1 MSNKTEINIDELLR
15 MAEED
20 IEKAVTYEFRS
31 DKSDL
36 AKRIY
41 KDLFYFY
48 CEEKFSGDLIFTWKS
63 PSLVKGGDYIGKR
76 DSPVDNV
83 RVIGNIFPN
92 FKTNR
97 KYSLNLNRNGH
108 FGDFPHDYPDIFLD
122 HIAKY
127 AYEKDIKNI
136 KEYYPLK
143 RAILYDR
150 NMDYFK
156 RFSGFEKFLQDNFF
170 EEIWAASKEV
180 PFSDMEFDRFK
191 ETSIRLMRI
200 RGERMLKKL
209 IEVNKNKI

>member
-1 MSNKTEINIDELLR
+1 MSNEINIDMLFV

-20 IEKAVTYEFRS
+20 VEKVVTYELES
-31 DKSDL
+31 DDSNL

-63 PSLVKGGDYIGKR
+63 PSLVKDGDYIGKR
-76 DSPVDNV
+76 DSVVDNV

-127 AYEKDIKNI
+127 AYKKDIKNI

-143 RAILYDR
+143 RAILYDL
-150 NMDYFK
+150 NMNYFK
-156 RFSGFEKFLQDNFF
+156 KFSSFEKFLEDNFF
-170 EEIWAASKEV
+170 EEIWETSKEV
-180 PFSDMEFDRFK
+180 PFFDMEFDMFK
-191 ETSIRLMRI
+191 EISIKLMRK
-200 RGERMLKKL
+200 RGERMLQKL
-209 IEVNKNKI
+209 IEANKNKI

>member
-1 MSNKTEINIDELLR
+1 MSNEINIDKLFG

-20 IEKAVTYEFRS
+20 VEKAVTYELES
-31 DKSDL
+31 DDSNL

-41 KDLFYFY
+41 RDLFYFY
-48 CEEKFSGDLIFTWKS
+48 CEEEFSGDLIFTWKS
-63 PSLVKGGDYIGKR
+63 PSLVKDGDYIGKR
-76 DSPVDNV
+76 DSVVDNV

-97 KYSLNLNRNGH
+97 KYSLNLNRNGN

-127 AYEKDIKNI
+127 AYKKDIKNI

-143 RAILYDR
+143 RAILYDL
-150 NMDYFK
+150 NMNYFK
-156 RFSGFEKFLQDNFF
+156 KFSSFEKFLEDNFF
-170 EEIWAASKEV
+170 EEIWETSKEV
-180 PFSDMEFDRFK
+180 PFSDMEFDKFK
-191 ETSIRLMRI
+191 EISIKLMRK
-200 RGERMLKKL
+200 RGERMLQKL

>member
-1 MSNKTEINIDELLR
+1 MSNEINIDKLFE
-15 MAEED
+15 MSEED
-20 IEKAVTYEFRS
+20 IEKAVTYELES
-31 DKSDL
+31 DNSNL

-63 PSLVKGGDYIGKR
+63 PSLVKDGDYIGKR
-76 DSPVDNV
+76 DSAVDNV

-92 FKTNR
+92 FKTNH
-97 KYSLNLNRNGH
+97 KYSLNLNLNGH

-127 AYEKDIKNI
+127 AYEKDIENI

-143 RAILYDR
+143 RAILYDF
-150 NMDYFK
+150 NMNYFK
-156 RFSGFEKFLQDNFF
+156 QFSSFEEFLKYNFF
-170 EEIWAASKEV
+170 EEIWVESKKV
-180 PFSDMEFDRFK
+180 PFSDMEFDMFK
-191 ETSIRLMRI
+191 EISIELMRK
-200 RGERMLKKL
+200 RGKRMLRKL

>member
-1 MSNKTEINIDELLR
+1 MGNEINIDKLFG

-20 IEKAVTYEFRS
+20 VEKAVTYELES
-31 DKSDL
+31 DDSNL

-41 KDLFYFY
+41 RDLFDFY

-63 PSLVKGGDYIGKR
+63 PSLVKDGDYIGKR
-76 DSPVDNV
+76 DSVVNNM

-97 KYSLNLNRNGH
+97 KYSLNHNRNGH

-127 AYEKDIKNI
+127 AYKKDIKNI

-143 RAILYDR
+143 RAILYDL
-150 NMDYFK
+150 NMNYFK
-156 RFSGFEKFLQDNFF
+156 KFSSFEKFLEDNFF
-170 EEIWAASKEV
+170 EEIWETSKEV
-180 PFSDMEFDRFK
+180 PFSDMEFDMFK
-191 ETSIRLMRI
+191 EISIKLMRK
-200 RGERMLKKL
+200 RGERMLQKL

>member
-1 MSNKTEINIDELLR
+1 MSNNFEINIDKLLR

-20 IEKAVTYEFRS
+20 VEKAVTYELES
-31 DKSDL
+31 DDSNL

-41 KDLFYFY
+41 RDLFYFY

-63 PSLVKGGDYIGKR
+63 PSLLKDGDYIGKR

-108 FGDFPHDYPDIFLD
+108 CSDFPHDYPDVFLD

-127 AYEKDIKNI
+127 TYEKDIKNI

-156 RFSGFEKFLQDNFF
+156 RFSSFEKFLQDNFF

-200 RGERMLKKL
+200 RGERMLQKL
-209 IEVNKNKI
+209 VEVNKNKI

>member
-1 MSNKTEINIDELLR
+1 MSNEINIDNLFE
-15 MAEED
+15 MSEED
-20 IEKAVTYEFRS
+20 IEKAVTYELES
-31 DKSDL
+31 DNSNL

-63 PSLVKGGDYIGKR
+63 PSLVKDGDYIGKR
-76 DSPVDNV
+76 DSAVDNV

-92 FKTNR
+92 FKTNH
-97 KYSLNLNRNGH
+97 KYSLNLNRNGY

-127 AYEKDIKNI
+127 AYKKDIKNI

-143 RAILYDR
+143 RAILYDF
-150 NMDYFK
+150 NMNYFK
-156 RFSGFEKFLQDNFF
+156 QFSGFEEFLKYNFF

-180 PFSDMEFDRFK
+180 PFSDMEFDMFK
-191 ETSIRLMRI
+191 EISIKLMRK
-200 RGERMLKKL
+200 RGERMLRKL

>member
-1 MSNKTEINIDELLR
+1 

-20 IEKAVTYEFRS
+20 VKKAVTYKLES
-31 DKSDL
+31 DNSNL

-41 KDLFYFY
+41 KDLFYCY

-63 PSLVKGGDYIGKR
+63 PSLVKDGDYIGKR
-76 DSPVDNV
+76 DSTVDNEI
-83 RVIGNIFPN
+83 VIGNIFPN
-92 FKTNR
+92 FKTNK

-127 AYEKDIKNI
+127 AYNKDIKNI

-156 RFSGFEKFLQDNFF
+156 KFSSFEKFLEYNFF
-170 EEIWAASKEV
+170 EEIWEASKKV
-180 PFSDMEFDRFK
+180 PFSDMEFDMFK
-191 ETSIRLMRI
+191 EISIKLMKI
-200 RGERMLKKL
+200 RGERMLQKL
-209 IEVNKNKI
+209 IKVNKNKM

>member
-1 MSNKTEINIDELLR
+1 MSNEINIDKLFG

-20 IEKAVTYEFRS
+20 VEKAVTYELES
-31 DKSDL
+31 DDSNL

-41 KDLFYFY
+41 RDLFYFY

-63 PSLVKGGDYIGKR
+63 PSLVKDGEYIGKR
-76 DSPVDNV
+76 DSVIDNV

-127 AYEKDIKNI
+127 AYKKDIKNNN
-136 KEYYPLK
+136 K
-143 RAILYDR
+143 RNTSYDKIGL
-150 NMDYFK
+150 NKKQYHK
-156 RFSGFEKFLQDNFF
+156 RGIPYE
-170 EEIWAASKEV
+170 
-180 PFSDMEFDRFK
+180 
-191 ETSIRLMRI
+191 
-200 RGERMLKKL
+200 
-209 IEVNKNKI
+209 

>member
-1 MSNKTEINIDELLR
+1 MSNEINIDKLLG

-20 IEKAVTYEFRS
+20 VEKAVTYELES
-31 DKSDL
+31 DDSKL

-41 KDLFYFY
+41 RDLFYFY

-63 PSLVKGGDYIGKR
+63 PSLVKDGEYIGKR
-76 DSPVDNV
+76 DSVIDNV

-97 KYSLNLNRNGH
+97 KYSLNLNRNGN

-127 AYEKDIKNI
+127 AYKKDIKNI

-143 RAILYDR
+143 RAILNDR
-150 NMDYFK
+150 NMNYFK
-156 RFSGFEKFLQDNFF
+156 KFSSFEKFLEDNFF
-170 EEIWAASKEV
+170 EEIWETSKEV
-180 PFSDMEFDRFK
+180 PFSDMEFDMFK
-191 ETSIRLMRI
+191 EISIKLMRK
-200 RGERMLKKL
+200 RGERMLQKL

>member
-1 MSNKTEINIDELLR
+1 MSNEINIDKLLG

-20 IEKAVTYEFRS
+20 VEKAVTYELES
-31 DKSDL
+31 DDSKL

-41 KDLFYFY
+41 RDLFYFY

-63 PSLVKGGDYIGKR
+63 PSLVKDGDYIGKR
-76 DSPVDNV
+76 DSVVDNV

-97 KYSLNLNRNGH
+97 KYSLNLNRNGN

-127 AYEKDIKNI
+127 AYKKDIKNI

-143 RAILYDR
+143 RAILNDR
-150 NMDYFK
+150 NMNYFK
-156 RFSGFEKFLQDNFF
+156 KFSSFEKFLEDNFF
-170 EEIWAASKEV
+170 EEIWETSKEV
-180 PFSDMEFDRFK
+180 PFSDMEFDMFK
-191 ETSIRLMRI
+191 EISIKLMRK
-200 RGERMLKKL
+200 RGERMLQKL